1 MEFKQ
6 HYVVLL
12 RKGPTWTPDE
22 SPALDELKR
31 RHQAHLSAMHSA
43 GMMTLAGPVEVYG
56 DSDIRGISVFS
67 HDVFRTLDELKAVV
81 ERDPAIESGRLR
93 AEYMT
98 WFTDPTAVIGLRA
111 EVCG

>member
-12 RKGPTWTPDE
+12 RKGPAWTAAE
-22 SPALDELKR
+22 SPELDELQHH
-31 RHQAHLSAMHSA
+31 HQAHLNAMHGA
-43 GMMTLAGPVEVYG
+43 GMMTLAGPVEVSG

-67 HDVFRTLDELKAVV
+67 HDVFRTLDELQAVV
-81 ERDPAIESGRLR
+81 EKDPAIQAGRLR
-93 AEYMT
+93 AEYLT
-98 WFTDPTAVIGLRA
+98 WFTDPTAVIGLHA